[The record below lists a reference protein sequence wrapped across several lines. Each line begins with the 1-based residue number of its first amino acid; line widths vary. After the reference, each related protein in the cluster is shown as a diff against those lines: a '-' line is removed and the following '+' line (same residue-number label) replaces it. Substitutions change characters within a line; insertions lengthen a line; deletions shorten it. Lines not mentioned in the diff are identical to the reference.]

1 MGGYY
6 NPSFF
11 MSIENA
17 PQGPEDNVDII
28 AKAGYLKVE
37 SDIGEI
43 KLNSHN
49 SIEVQPEGTIF
60 GTKVMVEE
68 NGDITPTL
76 TFDTKKMRESKKQI
90 DAKQMLDDALEDF
103 LNGQV

>member
-1 MGGYY
+1 MLID
-6 NPSFF
+6 NL
-11 MSIENA
+11 
-17 PQGPEDNVDII
+17 PEEPEEIIDI
-28 AKAGYLKVE
+28 AARAGYLKVE
-37 SDIGEI
+37 TDIGEI

-60 GTKVMVEE
+60 GTKIKVEE
-68 NGDITPTL
+68 NGNITPTL
-76 TFDTKKMRESKKQI
+76 TFATKKLRGPRKKI